1 MLAKQ
6 EKLFTKKKKT
16 KSSKT
21 ERAYRAAKA
30 AAQREERKAYWHYVD
45 NLIEVGDVDG
55 NVPKLKRFWNFI
67 RNTRKDNTGISP
79 LKEHVSLFSG
89 AKDKE
94 DILGRKYES
103 VYTQEDVSSIPET
116 AGEPYPQMKEI
127 VISTGAAKLLR
138 TVNPN
143 RASGP
148 DSIPAR
154 ILKELADEIAPL
166 LTTIFN
172 KSLEHGEIPLNL
184 KNANV
189 TAIYKK
195 GDKYEPSNYCPVSLT
210 SLFCKLQEHILIS
223 NVLSHLDEH
232 DMSRDARKP
241 VFGVS
246 EQVRHKPTC
255 TSSEKS

>member
-55 NVPKLKRFWNFI
+55 NIPKLKRFWSFI

-79 LKEHVSLFSG
+79 LKEHVRLFSG

-103 VYTQEDVSSIPET
+103 VYTQEDVSSIPEP

-127 VISTGAAKLLR
+127 DISTEGAAKLFR

-166 LTTIFN
+166 LTNILT
-172 KSLEHGEIPLNL
+172 KEIPLDL

-195 GDKYEPSNYCPVSLT
+195 GDKYKPSNFCPVSLT
-210 SLFCKLQEHILIS
+210 SLFRKLQEHILIS
-223 NVLSHLDEH
+223 KFEPHREKTGFLPRRKQRRRSA
-232 DMSRDARKP
+232 SR
-241 VFGVS
+241 
-246 EQVRHKPTC
+246 
-255 TSSEKS
+255 